1 MVNRTQTKP
10 ARPTDNFTFSYSRRH
25 RRSGKLSFNPFRF
38 WFSVRSLKPVRNPP
52 HTKLGEPTD
61 PRQIRKRFGFGF
73 GQDLWIAKRK
83 TLRILQVIESE
94 GPSFHCLIIRSSK
107 VRVLV
112 GQLFYTLQRVM
123 IWTGRLSIF
132 VVRCSSI
139 KPRKHFYRLSSTLLK
154 MSKRCTG

>member
-10 ARPTDNFTFSYSRRH
+10 SRPTENFTFTYPRRH
-25 RRSGKLSFNPFRF
+25 RRSGKLPFNPFRF
-38 WFSVRSLKPVRNPP
+38 WYSVRSLKPVLNLPL
-52 HTKLGEPTD
+52 TKRGEPTD
-61 PRQIRKRFGFGF
+61 PRQVRKRFGF
-73 GQDLWIAKRK
+73 GQDLWFAKRK
-83 TLRILQVIESE
+83 TLRILQVMESE
-94 GPSFHCLIIRSSK
+94 GPSFHYLIIRSSK

-132 VVRCSSI
+132 VVRCPSI
-139 KPRKHFYRLSSTLLK
+139 KPRKHFYRLSSNLLK